1 MDETNLSRLEQLL
14 EDNLELAEE
23 NNKIL
28 HSMQRTMRWSF
39 WGKLLLWII
48 VLVLPFFVLG
58 PLVHS
63 LLPISN
69 GGTGS
74 KTLFG
79 LPSGDEI
86 QNLLKA
92 YHESTTSSQGQ

>member
-1 MDETNLSRLEQLL
+1 
-14 EDNLELAEE
+14 
-23 NNKIL
+23 
-28 HSMQRTMRWSF
+28 
-39 WGKLLLWII
+39 
-48 VLVLPFFVLG
+48 
-58 PLVHS
+58 